1 MLRILKIFFGNR
13 DSRPVLVLFCLLLA
27 GLAEAIGVSTLLP
40 AAAAIAGA
48 ETGGTSQLGSLIKSS
63 IRSIGLQPTLG
74 NLVLFVAGFMV
85 IKSALAFAA
94 LSYAGIAAARVSISL
109 RRRLIAAIFDA
120 RWGFYVE
127 QRGGKFA
134 NAISN
139 DAGRAGDAYLMS
151 AQVMAFIVQAAA
163 YAIVAAAINWRLAI
177 LGVSASLVV
186 AIIMRQLI
194 RIARRAGYKQTDRT
208 AELTVYMM
216 DMLTNIK
223 PLKSMQ
229 RYESMLEA
237 ISRILKRLKR
247 ALIARELSK
256 AGLVQGGDVLV
267 ATLVGAGLYFAST
280 VWNATLPE
288 LVVSG
293 VVFFQVISIVSKLQ
307 KLLQQSV
314 QVESAYI
321 RTEELIK
328 QAEANR
334 EPAAGKAAP
343 VTGDSCRFEHVFFS
357 HGDTAVISNAT
368 FEIPAR
374 AITVLSGPSGAGKT
388 TVIDLLIGLY
398 APDSGRIMI
407 GETPLE
413 DVDLKAWRR
422 GIGYVP
428 QELSLFHASIRDN
441 ITFGDPAIADG
452 DVLAALEQAGAAD
465 FVAKLPHG
473 LDTDVGEMGGK
484 LSGGQ
489 RQRISLARALATK
502 PQVLILDEVTSAL
515 DPATEAEIVGNI
527 AALAGRYTII
537 AITHRPAWTAIAN
550 RLYDVVRGRVIPG
563 RKRPIRRPAARKN
576 SGRKRSRD

>member
-1 MLRILKIFFGNR
+1 M
-13 DSRPVLVLFCLLLA
+13 LLA
-27 GLAEAIGVSTLLP
+27 GLAEAVGISTLLP
-40 AAAAIAGA
+40 AAATIAGA

-63 IRSIGLQPTLG
+63 ISSIGLQPTLG

-85 IKSALAFAA
+85 IKSVLAFAA

-120 RWGFYVE
+120 RWGFFVE

-151 AQVMAFIVQAAA
+151 AQLVAFVVQMAA
-163 YAIVAAAINWRLAI
+163 YAIVAAAINWRLAM
-177 LGVSASLVV
+177 LGLSAGIVV
-186 AIIMRQLI
+186 ATIMRQLI
-194 RIARRAGYKQTDRT
+194 RISRRAGYKQTDRT
-208 AELTVYMM
+208 AALTVYMM

-229 RYESMLEA
+229 RHESMLAA

-256 AGLVQGGDVLV
+256 AGLVQGGDALV
-267 ATLVGAGLYFAST
+267 VVLVGAGIYIAST
-280 VWNATLPE
+280 LWNATLPE

-293 VVFFQVISIVSKLQ
+293 VVFFQIISIVSKLQ

-321 RTEELIK
+321 RTEELIR
-328 QAEANR
+328 QAESNR
-334 EPAAGKAAP
+334 EAAAGKAAP
-343 VTGDSCRFEHVFFS
+343 RIGDSCRFEHVFFS
-357 HGDTAVISNAT
+357 HGNTAVISDAT

-374 AITVLSGPSGAGKT
+374 AITVLNGPSGAGKT
-388 TVIDLLIGLY
+388 TIIDLLIGLNR
-398 APDSGRIMI
+398 AGKGRILI
-407 GETPLE
+407 GSTPID
-413 DVDLKAWRR
+413 DVDINAWRKM
-422 GIGYVP
+422 IGYVP

-441 ITFGDPAIADG
+441 ITLSDPAIGDAD
-452 DVLAALEQAGAAD
+452 VMTALEQAGAAD
-465 FVAKLPHG
+465 FVAKLPQG

-515 DPATEAEIVGNI
+515 DPATEAEIVENI
-527 AALAGRYTII
+527 ASLRGRYTIV

-550 RLYDVVRGRVIPG
+550 RLYNVARGRVIPG
-563 RKRPIRRPAARKN
+563 RKHPAGRPVARKN
-576 SGRKRSRD
+576 SGRKRSRN

>member
-13 DSRPVLVLFCLLLA
+13 DSKPVLVLLCLLLA
-27 GLAEAIGVSTLLP
+27 GLAEVIGVSTLLP
-40 AAAAIAGA
+40 AAATIAGT
-48 ETGGTSQLGSLIKSS
+48 ETGNASQLGSLVNSS

-74 NLVLFVAGFMV
+74 NLVLLVAGFMV

-120 RWGFYVE
+120 RWGFYAE
-127 QRGGKFA
+127 QRGGKVA

-151 AQVMAFIVQAAA
+151 AQFVAFVVQAAA

-177 LGVSASLVV
+177 LGMSAGLVV
-186 AIIMRQLI
+186 TAVMRQLI

-229 RYESMLEA
+229 RYESMLAA
-237 ISRILKRLKR
+237 ISRILKRLQR

-267 ATLVGAGLYFAST
+267 VVLVGAGIYFASA

-293 VVFFQVISIVSKLQ
+293 VVFFQIISIVSKLQ

-321 RTEELIK
+321 RTEELIR
-328 QAEANR
+328 QAETNR
-334 EPAAGKAAP
+334 EAAAGIAP
-343 VTGDSCRFEHVFFS
+343 PMIANSCRFEHVSFS
-357 HGDTAVISNAT
+357 HGNTAVISDAT

-374 AITVLSGPSGAGKT
+374 AITVLNGPSGAGKT
-388 TVIDLLIGLY
+388 TIIDLLIGLNR
-398 APDSGRIMI
+398 ADKGRILI
-407 GETPLE
+407 DGTPID
-413 DVDLKAWRR
+413 DVDIHAWRKM
-422 GIGYVP
+422 IGYVP
-428 QELSLFHASIRDN
+428 QELSLFHASVRDN
-441 ITFGDPAIADG
+441 ITLGDPAIGDG

-465 FVAKLPHG
+465 FVARLPHG

-502 PQVLILDEVTSAL
+502 PRVLILDEVTSAL

-537 AITHRPAWTAIAN
+537 AITHRPAWTGIAN
-550 RLYDVVRGRVIPG
+550 RLYNVARGRVTPG
-563 RKRPIRRPAARKN
+563 RGRPVPRTAARGK
-576 SGRKRSRD
+576 SGRKQSRG